1 MCRGTPPLTNYVDL
15 PCQPCVKG
23 SAAFD
28 LDPGTNPVVHDT
40 GEWHAA
46 DMTDCAKGLPWPVVD
61 RVRMLGLPGSID
73 ESSVTFEIMTPG
85 KIHPLR
91 TIPIK
96 ASKVCQSIPHR
107 LLRSRFYFGDLSPIY
122 SLYEH

>member
-1 MCRGTPPLTNYVDL
+1 MCT
-15 PCQPCVKG
+15 G
-23 SAAFD
+23 SAGFD
-28 LDPGTNPVVHDT
+28 LDPGTYTAVHNA

-96 ASKVCQSIPHR
+96 AAKVCQSILHYV
-107 LLRSRFYFGDLSPIY
+107 LRSTSYFGDLSPIY